1 MFREAWQPMNCP
13 YPPHSGGGPLGA
25 FIGKQMTNE
34 TNETNLSERKLVR
47 DLMTVGVPTCP
58 PTTPLVDLTRMMLEK
73 NWEAVVVL
81 DGDEGHAIGVVSQDE
96 IVKAYEREEART
108 LTAEQVMHEGVPT
121 IPPDILLTVAAQ
133 MMLDQHV
140 RAFFLMH
147 NAGGIIYPAAYIT
160 YRHILLHLAAQ
171 SNADLNDMGIAA
183 ARQSPLEQFIARRD
197 AAKRAADSHRK

>member
-1 MFREAWQPMNCP
+1 
-13 YPPHSGGGPLGA
+13 
-25 FIGKQMTNE
+25 MTE
-34 TNETNLSERKLVR
+34 EPTLTNRKLVR

-58 PTTPLVDLTRMMLEK
+58 PTTPLVDLVRLMLEK

-96 IVKAYEREEART
+96 LVKAYEREDVRT
-108 LTAEQVMHEGVPT
+108 LTAEQIMHEGVPT

-160 YRHILLHLAAQ
+160 YRHILRHLAAQ
-171 SNADLNDMGIAA
+171 SADDLNDMGIAA
-183 ARQSPLEQFIARRD
+183 ARQSPLDQFIARRD
-197 AAKRAADSHRK
+197 AAKKAAESRKNKT

>member
-1 MFREAWQPMNCP
+1 
-13 YPPHSGGGPLGA
+13 
-25 FIGKQMTNE
+25 MTDE
-34 TNETNLSERKLVR
+34 SSLIERKLVR

-58 PTTPLVDLTRMMLEK
+58 PTTPVVELVRLMLEK

-81 DGDEGHAIGVVSQDE
+81 DGEEGHAIGVVGQDE
-96 IVKAYEREEART
+96 LVRAYEREDVRS
-108 LTAEQVMHEGVPT
+108 LTAEQIMHEGVPT
-121 IPPDILLTVAAQ
+121 IPPDVLLTAAAQ

-160 YRHILLHLAAQ
+160 YRHVLRHLAAQ
-171 SNADLNDMGIAA
+171 NDDDLKDMGIAA

-197 AAKRAADSHRK
+197 AAKAAALKKK

>member
-1 MFREAWQPMNCP
+1 MSEEPT
-13 YPPHSGGGPLGA
+13 L
-25 FIGKQMTNE
+25 TN
-34 TNETNLSERKLVR
+34 RKLVR

-58 PTTPLVDLTRMMLEK
+58 PNTPLVDLVRLMLEK

-96 IVKAYEREEART
+96 IVKAYEREDART
-108 LTAEQVMHEGVPT
+108 LTAEQIMHEGVPT

-160 YRHILLHLAAQ
+160 YRHILRHLAAQ
-171 SNADLNDMGIAA
+171 SDDDLKDMGIAA
-183 ARQSPLEQFIARRD
+183 ARQAPLEQFIARRD
-197 AAKRAADSHRK
+197 AAKKAAESRKK